1 MESINRREAIK
12 RTAAIMG
19 FTLSGSLVS
28 AVLSG
33 CTNRESS
40 TSWSPSALSQ
50 ELLQTAAHLSEV
62 ILPATDTPGAKDA
75 KVEQFIDK
83 MIDEFYA
90 PDEKNLLLSSLENLS
105 QTDFTD
111 LNFEEQ
117 NEFISQFVTKEENQD
132 FFLLFKQTTLMGFF
146 TSEIGATQV
155 LQYDPIPGDFWGC
168 EPLGEHGGK
177 TWAT

>member
-1 MESINRREAIK
+1 
-12 RTAAIMG
+12 MG
-19 FTLSGSLVS
+19 CTLSGSLIS

-33 CTNRESS
+33 CSNTQSSSGWMPSSLTNE
-40 TSWSPSALSQ
+40 Q
-50 ELLQTAAHLSEV
+50 LQVAADLAEV

-75 KVEQFIDK
+75 KVEHFIDK

-90 PDEKNLLLSSLENLS
+90 PGEKNLLLSSLDNLS

-132 FFLLFKQTTLMGFF
+132 FFLLFKQTTLLGFF
-146 TSEIGATQV
+146 TSETGATEV
-155 LQYDPIPGDFWGC
+155 LQYDPIPGDYRGC
-168 EPLGEHGGK
+168 YSLEELGGK